1 MKFVKKLIVLTG
13 KTSKGTLTLEQV
25 SDGIAYKLATFN
37 LASASSREL
46 ALFFDGEIHIVKVT
60 EGRAEGVLPVSPPQS
75 VHSAVMLGGRV
86 EMYGATKD
94 RMAFFQIEQA
104 YAVKK
109 FGGKNSVVGGINT
122 IDNTDTDEHKN
133 VTTTAEDSAEIT
145 DEVQEPLKRV
155 EKAAEN
161 EKLRESARIQDYF
174 LEILPSNHTKETEQA
189 TDENKFMRQDAC
201 DLKEH
206 SSEEQV
212 SATEVVC
219 YQDDAIAKE
228 NYFEIEKER
237 LDSAEKFEQTEP
249 KFDITEPQFNVVSQ
263 PIYNGAKNKAEID
276 DEQNGKNDCGEQK
289 ITESFDC
296 GAITVQPRSRK
307 ASGIYDKE
315 IFGRDQV
322 SARRSLRPTQ
332 NSAGERETTLTEQC
346 EEVAAAQAYQPRKAS
361 FYEKNK
367 TDLEQLFR
375 KYARYEP
382 LEKLV
387 PGSRWVKIDY
397 DSGRY
402 YLVGITADYL
412 CYGVPAKYSPT
423 PPKEFEGYCSWMPKI
438 STEPAGEGFWI
449 IYQDLASGKTL
460 RGQR

>member
-122 IDNTDTDEHKN
+122 IDDTNTDEHKN
-133 VTTTAEDSAEIT
+133 VTTTAEDSAEIA
-145 DEVQEPLKRV
+145 DEAQESLKR
-155 EKAAEN
+155 EGKAAEN

-189 TDENKFMRQDAC
+189 TDENKFLRQDAC

-206 SSEEQV
+206 SSEGQASE
-212 SATEVVC
+212 TEVVC

-237 LDSAEKFEQTEP
+237 LDSAETAEV
-249 KFDITEPQFNVVSQ
+249 IEPQFNVTQLQ
-263 PIYNGAKNKAEID
+263 PIYNGADDVADGKIEKYL
-276 DEQNGKNDCGEQK
+276 DEQNGKNDSGEQK
-289 ITESFDC
+289 ITEGFDC